1 MRLERFLRPGKSL
14 LRTSES
20 SLFLNSII
28 WGLISLYFDVL
39 KKKLFLTESWK
50 LMLNFSSFLSE
61 AVEAAWGQKSFKWLI
76 RHKFP
81 LLRKPLSISFW
92 WICQN
97 IWSSLVFTLCQFLI
111 VDPVT
116 RLVYMALILVASIK
130 CFEIIFIFYHIFIF
144 QEEILVMVIPE
155 DQCCSESILTN
166 HTTKLELLVMALERV
181 ASVNQQSLPELQLF
195 LFGFIQIL
203 NPNFGFYILILYPI
217 LSKI

>member
-1 MRLERFLRPGKSL
+1 M
-14 LRTSES
+14 
-20 SLFLNSII
+20 N
-28 WGLISLYFDVL
+28 
-39 KKKLFLTESWK
+39 
-50 LMLNFSSFLSE
+50 
-61 AVEAAWGQKSFKWLI
+61 
-76 RHKFP
+76 
-81 LLRKPLSISFW
+81 PLSISFW
-92 WICQN
+92 YICQN
-97 IWSSLVFTLCQFLI
+97 IWSSLVFTLCQFLM

-130 CFEIIFIFYHIFIF
+130 CFKIIFIFYHIFIF
-144 QEEILVMVIPE
+144 QEEILAMVILE
-155 DQCCSESILTN
+155 VHWFSVNSLVI